1 MPVLNSIAALHDEM
15 TAWRR
20 DLHANP
26 EVGFEVTRTAGFVA
40 ERLRAWGV
48 EVHEGVGG
56 TGVVGVLRG
65 RGPGGSVGL
74 RADMDALPMTE
85 ETGLPHASTR
95 AGRMHG
101 CGHDGHTAMLLGA
114 ARHLAETRNFDGTV
128 HLFFQP
134 AEEIGA
140 GAKAMMDDGLF
151 ARFPVDSVWGI
162 HNAPPIPLGQAS
174 VRPGAAM
181 AAVDFFDVV
190 VEGKGG
196 HAARPQTTVD
206 PIAVATQVHQ
216 AFQTI
221 VSRNADPVESAVVSV
236 TKLQGGEAHN
246 VIPARVVLG
255 GTVRTFAPAVRDM
268 VERRMREICAGL
280 GAANGAAITVD
291 YRRLTPSLH
300 NGAAEAAFAAEV
312 AAEVLGPGAVDV
324 DPPPIMG
331 GEDFAYMLEA
341 RPGCFL
347 FLGQGDADHV
357 HQVHHPLY
365 DFNDAILPLGASLF
379 VRLAEK
385 ALPRSA

>member
-1 MPVLNSIAALHDEM
+1 MPVLNSLAALHDEM

-26 EVGFEVTRTAGFVA
+26 EVGFAVTRTAGFVA
-40 ERLRAWGV
+40 ERLCAWGV

-56 TGVVGVLRG
+56 TGVVGVVRG

-85 ETGLPHASTR
+85 ETGLPHASTC

-134 AEEIGA
+134 AE
-140 GAKAMMDDGLF
+140 
-151 ARFPVDSVWGI
+151 
-162 HNAPPIPLGQAS
+162 
-174 VRPGAAM
+174 
-181 AAVDFFDVV
+181 
-190 VEGKGG
+190 
-196 HAARPQTTVD
+196 
-206 PIAVATQVHQ
+206 
-216 AFQTI
+216 
-221 VSRNADPVESAVVSV
+221 
-236 TKLQGGEAHN
+236 
-246 VIPARVVLG
+246 
-255 GTVRTFAPAVRDM
+255 
-268 VERRMREICAGL
+268 
-280 GAANGAAITVD
+280 
-291 YRRLTPSLH
+291 
-300 NGAAEAAFAAEV
+300 V
-312 AAEVLGPGAVDV
+312 AAEVLGRGAVDV

-347 FLGQGDADHV
+347 FLGQGDADHR

-379 VRLAEK
+379 VRLVEK